1 MSMEVITIVSLGL
14 TVITVGIMLA
24 GLILTGQRALRAE
37 MNGQRGDIKSLR
49 EEMRSEFKAVR
60 EELHAYR
67 EETQRE
73 FKSVREEI
81 GGLREEIGGLREEI
95 GGLRERM
102 AHVEG
107 LLEGLLR
114 EAFIGRRAAP
124 AEAVAEDPGPY
135 DKR

>member
-1 MSMEVITIVSLGL
+1 MSMEIITIVSLGL

-24 GLILTGQRALRAE
+24 GLILHGQRTQRAE
-37 MNGQRGDIKSLR
+37 MQ
-49 EEMRSEFKAVR
+49 SEFKN
-60 EELHAYR
+60 
-67 EETQRE
+67 
-73 FKSVREEI
+73 VREEI

-114 EAFIGRRAAP
+114 EAFIGRRTA
-124 AEAVAEDPGPY
+124 
-135 DKR
+135 

>member
-1 MSMEVITIVSLGL
+1 MSMEIIAIISASTA
-14 TVITVGIMLA
+14 LA
-24 GLILTGQRALRAE
+24 GLIL
-37 MNGQRGDIKSLR
+37 NGQNSLR
-49 EEMRSEFKAVR
+49 R
-60 EELHAYR
+60 
-67 EETQRE
+67 
-73 FKSVREEI
+73 EI
-81 GGLREEIGGLREEI
+81 GGLREEIGGLRGEIGGLREEM

>member
-1 MSMEVITIVSLGL
+1 MSMEFIAIISAS
-14 TVITVGIMLA
+14 IALA
-24 GLILTGQRALRAE
+24 GLIITGQ
-37 MNGQRGDIKSLR
+37 NSLR
-49 EEMRSEFKAVR
+49 REMREQREELQAHRQENQTEFKAV
-60 EELHAYR
+60 
-67 EETQRE
+67 
-73 FKSVREEI
+73 
-81 GGLREEIGGLREEI
+81 REEI

-135 DKR
+135 DKS

>member
-1 MSMEVITIVSLGL
+1 MSMEIIAIISASTA
-14 TVITVGIMLA
+14 LA
-24 GLILTGQRALRAE
+24 GLIL
-37 MNGQRGDIKSLR
+37 NGQNSLR
-49 EEMRSEFKAVR
+49 R
-60 EELHAYR
+60 
-67 EETQRE
+67 
-73 FKSVREEI
+73 EI
-81 GGLREEIGGLREEI
+81 GSLREEIGGLREEM

-124 AEAVAEDPGPY
+124 AEAVAEGPGPY

>member
-24 GLILTGQRALRAE
+24 GLILTGQRTQRA
-37 MNGQRGDIKSLR
+37 DIKSLR
-49 EEMRSEFKAVR
+49 EETQSEFKAVR
-60 EELHAYR
+60 AELHAHR

-73 FKSVREEI
+73 FKAV
-81 GGLREEIGGLREEI
+81 REEI

-114 EAFIGRRAAP
+114 EVFIGRRAAP

>member
-1 MSMEVITIVSLGL
+1 MSMELIAIISLGL

-24 GLILTGQRALRAE
+24 GLIL
-37 MNGQRGDIKSLR
+37 NGQRTQRTEMNAQIKSLR
-49 EEMRSEFKAVR
+49 EEMQS
-60 EELHAYR
+60 
-67 EETQRE
+67 E
-73 FKSVREEI
+73 FKSVREEMQSKFKSV
-81 GGLREEIGGLREEI
+81 REEIGGLREEI

>member
-1 MSMEVITIVSLGL
+1 MSMELIAIISASTA
-14 TVITVGIMLA
+14 LA
-24 GLILTGQRALRAE
+24 GLIL
-37 MNGQRGDIKSLR
+37 NGQNS
-49 EEMRSEFKAVR
+49 
-60 EELHAYR
+60 
-67 EETQRE
+67 
-73 FKSVREEI
+73 
-81 GGLREEIGGLREEI
+81 LREEIGGLREEI

-114 EAFIGRRAAP
+114 EAFIGRRATP

>member
-1 MSMEVITIVSLGL
+1 MSMEIIAIISASTA
-14 TVITVGIMLA
+14 LA
-24 GLILTGQRALRAE
+24 GLIL
-37 MNGQRGDIKSLR
+37 NGQNSLR
-49 EEMRSEFKAVR
+49 REIGSVR
-60 EELHAYR
+60 GEIGSVRGEIG
-67 EETQRE
+67 
-73 FKSVREEI
+73 SVREEI
-81 GGLREEIGGLREEI
+81 GDLREEI

-124 AEAVAEDPGPY
+124 AEAVAEGPGPY